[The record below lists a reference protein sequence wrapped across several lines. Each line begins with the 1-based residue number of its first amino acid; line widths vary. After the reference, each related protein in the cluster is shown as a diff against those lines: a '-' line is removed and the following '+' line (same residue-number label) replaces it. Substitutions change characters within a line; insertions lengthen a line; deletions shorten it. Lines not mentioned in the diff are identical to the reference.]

1 MIDFSNI
8 EIIEGRKGYT
18 ILIFNLNEETIK
30 ELEDALQIKYTSPLF
45 SERFQIFFK
54 DAINAYLNKDNKNV

>member
-8 EIIEGRKGYT
+8 EIVKGGKGYT
-18 ILIFNLNEETIK
+18 TIIFDFNEETIK
-30 ELEDALQIKYTSPLF
+30 ELEDALQIKHTSSLF
-45 SERFQIFFK
+45 SERFQIFIE